1 MTFRVL
7 HNEGQPHLSA
17 LEVGDTVFGGYLGF
31 LNDLKTYSYRH
42 RLDCVTM
49 DGESWIDC
57 KTLLKFVQWLKPEQ
71 DTAPFIAFLRKQ
83 GAFSTKR
90 KLNQTHRI
98 HIMYTQKYKCM
109 MCDELLKP
117 DCHLDHVVPLEDGG
131 QDSVEN
137 LQALCVSCHSQKTY
151 DHRLQQHPLFS
162 NATIKP
168 VKTSTYF
175 EQFECKRHKVS

>member
-1 MTFRVL
+1 
-7 HNEGQPHLSA
+7 
-17 LEVGDTVFGGYLGF
+17 
-31 LNDLKTYSYRH
+31 
-42 RLDCVTM
+42 
-49 DGESWIDC
+49 
-57 KTLLKFVQWLKPEQ
+57 
-71 DTAPFIAFLRKQ
+71 
-83 GAFSTKR
+83 
-90 KLNQTHRI
+90 
-98 HIMYTQKYKCM
+98 M

-168 VKTSTYF
+168 VKTSMYF